1 MSPLKEQVIEL
12 IKSLPDDCTWEDIQY
27 HIYVREKVERGI
39 QDVDEGKVLTHDE
52 VEKKMKKWLKSSGQ
66 KQP

>member
-39 QDVDEGKVLTHDE
+39 QDINEGKVLTQDE
-52 VEKKMKKWLKSSGQ
+52 VEGEIKKWLKSSGQ
-66 KQP
+66 KPL

>member
-1 MSPLKEQVIEL
+1 MSPLKEKVIEL

-39 QDVDEGKVLTHDE
+39 QDIDDGKVLTQDE
-52 VEKKMKKWLKSSGQ
+52 LEKEMKEWLKSSGQ
-66 KQP
+66 KRP

>member
-39 QDVDEGKVLTHDE
+39 QDVDKGKVLTQDE
-52 VEKKMKKWLKSSGQ
+52 VEREMKKWLKPSGQ

>member
-39 QDVDEGKVLTHDE
+39 RDVDEGKVLTHDE
-52 VEKKMKKWLKSSGQ
+52 VEKEMKKWLKSSGQ

>member
-39 QDVDEGKVLTHDE
+39 QDVDEGKVLTQDE
-52 VEKKMKKWLKSSGQ
+52 VEREMKKWLKSSGQ